1 MREQANQKIRIKFRV
16 NGKAHDMMVEPH
28 ITLLELIRDRLGLK
42 GAKLSCDM
50 EVCGACTVLLDGK
63 PVSSCTTLAFE
74 ARDKDVT
81 TIEGLSIDGKLHPLQ
96 ESFLEHGGSQ
106 CGFCT
111 SGMILTAKSLLD
123 EKANVTED
131 EVKEYM
137 NGNLCRCTGYKM
149 IVESIMASS
158 DK

>member
-1 MREQANQKIRIKFRV
+1 MQNQENQELRIKFRV
-16 NGKAHDMMVEPH
+16 NGKEHNMMVEPH
-28 ITLLELIRDRLGLK
+28 VTLLEVIRDRLGLK

-63 PVSSCTTLAFE
+63 PVSSCTTLALE
-74 ARDKDVT
+74 ARDKNVV
-81 TIEGLSIDGKLHPLQ
+81 TIEGLSTDGELHPLQ
-96 ESFLEHGGSQ
+96 ESFINHGGSQ

-123 EKANVTED
+123 EKADVTE
-131 EVKEYM
+131 EEIKEYM

-149 IVESIMASS
+149 IVESIMGVE